1 MHDIEIDH
9 CKKCLSNGKCLK
21 GDQDFICLCSQCYQ
35 GDLCEFNLQAFG
47 FTIDSLLVDYSKE
60 MKIIYLLMTFLLFLI
75 GFFNNLCSFI
85 TFKRSLGFIL
95 YVLPSTTYKKEFSET
110 LIGKKFLSG
119 MFNRKKSTLT
129 VPKK

>member
-21 GDQDFICLCSQCYQ
+21 VDQDFICLCSQCYQ
-35 GDLCEFNLQAFG
+35 GDRCEFNLQAFS

-75 GFFNNLCSFI
+75 GFFNN
-85 TFKRSLGFIL
+85 
-95 YVLPSTTYKKEFSET
+95 
-110 LIGKKFLSG
+110 
-119 MFNRKKSTLT
+119 
-129 VPKK
+129 